1 MLLSGVE
8 ILTVDV
14 ALRILQIDA
23 ELLLAKAVVE
33 GAGAGIA
40 ADNKHGHSNY
50 VLVVTYNGV

>member
-23 ELLLAKAVVE
+23 ELLLSKAVVE

-40 ADNKHGHSNY
+40 ADDKYDHVKLCTSCDI
-50 VLVVTYNGV
+50 